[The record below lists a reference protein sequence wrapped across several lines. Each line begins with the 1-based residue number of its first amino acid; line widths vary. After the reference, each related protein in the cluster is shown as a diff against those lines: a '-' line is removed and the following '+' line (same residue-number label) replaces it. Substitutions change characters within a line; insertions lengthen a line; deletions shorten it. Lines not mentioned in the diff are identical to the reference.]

1 MDSKLCMNCF
11 AGYHPEQDGSVCPVC
26 GWDNARAQIPEGL
39 DHHTVLDSRYVIGR
53 VKSMNGEG
61 ITYAALDQ
69 ITKKVV
75 EIREFFPAAL
85 AQREEDGMTVSP
97 RRGEQSKYAR
107 YLEEF
112 LDLSKN
118 VSRLREIT
126 VVNSVLD
133 IFEENYTAYAVY
145 EYLPSVTLR
154 RYLENN
160 GGKLSW
166 NEVNRL
172 FAPVITALGLMNSL
186 GVPHLGISPE
196 TLRVTKD
203 GTMLITGFSIPA
215 VRRQGTELLEELY
228 PGCAAIEQYSEKGGY
243 SEASDVYAVAAAMYH
258 ALTGSLPKEAPKRM
272 EDQRL
277 MISKEILKS
286 LPPFVVTAV
295 ANALQVKLSAR
306 TASFERFKS
315 ELSAAP
321 TIVTEIDHTD
331 AIRRIPIDMELP
343 RSKGL
348 PPFVWLIGSCV
359 VTLVALVIVAS
370 IWLGDRG
377 MSFGDLQKF
386 FTQSSQQAE
395 EIVVPKMLDEN
406 YDSWVEKVENGEYD
420 FILRVSTREFNDTV
434 AQGNIISQSPF
445 AGEKIEAGGTV
456 LVTVSKGSATRTLP
470 EVKGTSFAEL
480 SSALSKNGF
489 SPVKED
495 IHSEDVEEGYVIGYQ
510 DYQPGDPLEYGST
523 VTVLVSIGPETSS

>member
-11 AGYHPEQDGSVCPVC
+11 AGYHPEQDGGVCPVC
-26 GWDNARAQIPEGL
+26 GWDNTRSQVPEGL
-39 DHHTVLDSRYVIGR
+39 DHHIVLDSRYIIGR

-69 ITKKVV
+69 TTKKVV

-85 AQREEDGMTVSP
+85 ASREKDGRTVSP
-97 RRGEQSKYAR
+97 RRGQEALFAR

-118 VSRLREIT
+118 VSRLREVT
-126 VVNSVLD
+126 VVSSVLD

-172 FAPVITALGLMNSL
+172 FSPVITALGLMNSL
-186 GVPHLGISPE
+186 GVSHLGISPD
-196 TLRVTKD
+196 TLRVAKD

-215 VRRQGTELLEELY
+215 ARRQGSELVEELY
-228 PGCAAIEQYSEKGGY
+228 PGCAAIEQYTAKGGCT
-243 SEASDVYAVAAAMYH
+243 EASDVYAVAAVMYH
-258 ALTGSLPKEAPKRM
+258 ALTGSLPKEAPKRV

-295 ANALQVKLSAR
+295 ANALQVKLSSR

-377 MSFGDLQKF
+377 MSFTDLQKF
-386 FTQSSQQAE
+386 FTESSGQSE
-395 EIVVPKMLDEN
+395 EIVVPRMLDED
-406 YDSWVEKVENGEYD
+406 YESWVKKIEDGEYD
-420 FILRVSTREFNDTV
+420 FVLRVSTKEFNDTV
-434 AQGNIISQSPF
+434 AEGNIISQSPF
-445 AGEKIEAGGTV
+445 AGEKIAAGGTV
-456 LVTVSKGSATRTLP
+456 LVTVSKGSAARTLP
-470 EVKGTSFAEL
+470 EVKGASFAEL

-495 IHSEDVEEGYVIGYQ
+495 VHSEDIEVGYVIGYKDHQ
-510 DYQPGDPLEYGST
+510 EGDSLEYGST
-523 VTVLVSIGPETSS
+523 VTVLVSAGPESSS